1 MDESCPLPDPP
12 PLRRGGESPP
22 SPASAGEGRGPRSR
36 KGGGTAPAPAPLLTI
51 RAIDLYERPVR
62 FVKPFR
68 FGSVTVEAAPQAFVR
83 ALVHV
88 DGVGEAWGG
97 TAEMMMPKWFDK
109 RPDRS
114 PDETVD
120 GLRRSLRLAR
130 DAYGT
135 DRADTAF
142 GHHAAAYEIQRAA
155 CRAAGLPDLTA
166 AYGPALIDKAML
178 DGLLRA
184 LDTDFFTGMR
194 TNRAGIDAR
203 LTPDLAGFDLDGFL
217 VGLEPRAS
225 VALRHTVGLLDQ
237 PEALRALL
245 ARERLGRFKIK
256 LGGDPSADLAR
267 LAVIAGVLDAAAGDY
282 RATLDGNEQ
291 YADMAALDAFV
302 DGLERDPALTG
313 FRGRLLY
320 IEQPVAR
327 ERALEAPV
335 AERIPFIIDESDDG
349 YDAFP
354 RARAA
359 GYRGVSSK
367 SCKGLYKAVLN
378 RARCEAWGA
387 PHFVAAEDLTCQA
400 GLAVQQDTAL
410 VALLGIADAERNGH
424 QYGNGFDG
432 APEADAFLDAHPSFY
447 TQRDGTVRLATAG
460 GSLPTET
467 LAVPG
472 FASAAQPRWD
482 RLSPLKNE

>member
-1 MDESCPLPDPP
+1 M
-12 PLRRGGESPP
+12 
-22 SPASAGEGRGPRSR
+22 
-36 KGGGTAPAPAPLLTI
+36 
-51 RAIDLYERPVR
+51 
-62 FVKPFR
+62 KPFR
-68 FGSVTVEAAPQAFVR
+68 FGNVTVEAAPQAFVR

-166 AYGPALIDKAML
+166 AYGPALIDKAVL

-225 VALRHTVGLLDQ
+225 VALRHPVGLLDQ
-237 PEALRALL
+237 PEALPALP
-245 ARERLGRFKIK
+245 APERLGAVTIQP
-256 LGGDPSADLAR
+256 GGAP
-267 LAVIAGVLDAAAGDY
+267 AAA
-282 RATLDGNEQ
+282 L
-291 YADMAALDAFV
+291 
-302 DGLERDPALTG
+302 
-313 FRGRLLY
+313 
-320 IEQPVAR
+320 
-327 ERALEAPV
+327 APL
-335 AERIPFIIDESDDG
+335 AG
-349 YDAFP
+349 AP
-354 RARAA
+354 RRRPPAA
-359 GYRGVSSK
+359 G
-367 SCKGLYKAVLN
+367 
-378 RARCEAWGA
+378 
-387 PHFVAAEDLTCQA
+387 P
-400 GLAVQQDTAL
+400 
-410 VALLGIADAERNGH
+410 
-424 QYGNGFDG
+424 
-432 APEADAFLDAHPSFY
+432 PP
-447 TQRDGTVRLATAG
+447 
-460 GSLPTET
+460 
-467 LAVPG
+467 
-472 FASAAQPRWD
+472 
-482 RLSPLKNE
+482 